1 MCLLCRHHAIS
12 ANVCRARN
20 LANLPASGRPIA
32 CVAGE
37 MSVEGR
43 KCDRAGSCA
52 SGRVASVD
60 GRGNWHV
67 NCSEVARLTSILVI
81 LIAALA
87 VGMCPCGLR
96 LVVDRAMTIV
106 ASIGPSPTAKITCP
120 ACAGKNQSSR
130 SDHNAPDPQRCATA
144 VTSDLPSSPTQAPIV
159 AALPVPFELV
169 IVVAAPVR
177 PVCERRAFLHVGLP
191 EPPTLLNLGCCL
203 NT

>member
-1 MCLLCRHHAIS
+1 M
-12 ANVCRARN
+12 VT
-20 LANLPASGRPIA
+20 LPASGRPIA
-32 CVAGE
+32 GLLGVI
-37 MSVEGR
+37 SVEGR
-43 KCDRAGSCA
+43 KYDRVRRCTSRQA
-52 SGRVASVD
+52 ASVD

-67 NCSEVARLTSILVI
+67 NCSEVARLTSILLV

-96 LVVDRAMTIV
+96 LVVDRAMTMV
-106 ASIGPSPTAKITCP
+106 VSIGPGPTAKITCP
-120 ACAGKNQSSR
+120 ACVGKNQSSR

-144 VTSDLPSSPTQAPIV
+144 VTSDLPSSPTQAPVI

-169 IVVAAPVR
+169 IVAADPVR
-177 PVCERRAFLHVGLP
+177 PVCERGAILHVGRP